1 MATFLLET
9 SYMDLF
15 LIHGLWHSSFPIIIL
30 IIIFVHPL
38 SETSQHSSDWQQA
51 NKRFLYLF
59 IYVNSLLILCDS
71 ARDFKVTISFHGSSV
86 RHISLEFRF
95 SVSKAVLFSLLGD
108 AVTAHSKSFSD
119 KDTSKYAVNTGGR
132 KKSGNVCKRAAC
144 YAVDESL
151 K

>member
-1 MATFLLET
+1 
-9 SYMDLF
+9 MDSGIVAF
-15 LIHGLWHSSFPIIIL
+15 HESQFKIIL

-51 NKRFLYLF
+51 NKRVLYLF
-59 IYVNSLLILCDS
+59 VYVSSLLILCDS
-71 ARDFKVTISFHGSSV
+71 ARDFKIKISFDGSSV
-86 RHISLEFRF
+86 WHISLEFRF
-95 SVSKAVLFSLLGD
+95 TASKTVLFSLLGD

-132 KKSGNVCKRAAC
+132 KKSGNACKRAAC